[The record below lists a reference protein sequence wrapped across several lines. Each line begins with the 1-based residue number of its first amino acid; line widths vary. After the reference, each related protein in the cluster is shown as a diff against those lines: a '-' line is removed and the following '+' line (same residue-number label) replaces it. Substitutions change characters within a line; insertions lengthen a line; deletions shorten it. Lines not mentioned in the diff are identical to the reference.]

1 MKFFIGVFILY
12 LTTHFYGFIKVSTMN
27 ENKFK
32 EELQNLKHLMGSPNS
47 ASGKVF
53 LSPQAQNL
61 MLTGN
66 YGADLVEFY
75 VKSHPLCDEAEVP
88 FFTNRKFVRLWK
100 NYIDKWYVCSQV
112 QKLFITTSDYKEFAA
127 ELVLTT
133 ESDKL
138 IAEVRNYAMQ
148 HGLEL
153 HD

>member
-1 MKFFIGVFILY
+1 
-12 LTTHFYGFIKVSTMN
+12 
-27 ENKFK
+27 
-32 EELQNLKHLMGSPNS
+32 MGSPNS
-47 ASGKVF
+47 TSGKVF

-66 YGADLVEFY
+66 YSADLVEFY
-75 VKSHPLCDEAEVP
+75 VKSHPLCDEAEVL
-88 FFTNRKFVRLWK
+88 FFTDRKFVHLWK
-100 NYIDKWYVCSQV
+100 NYIGKWYVCSQV

-148 HGLEL
+148 YGLEL